1 MYVAHAAFCVS
12 VWDGNGL
19 RMRIGKSFQC
29 RQHSADDCLR
39 LFVHGNVQLTRVSDT
54 QAWTLLLVSDTH
66 TQLFPFSRACFCV
79 VKSPPNVSSISCHCA
94 LWAELRS
101 PGRGPSMMPGGG
113 IFCKKDSGEYGML
126 RQYHQ
131 RIYEYCISVF
141 TSISVSDVVE
151 ISR

>member
-1 MYVAHAAFCVS
+1 MYVTHTAFCVS
-12 VWDGNGL
+12 VWYGNGL
-19 RMRIGKSFQC
+19 RMRILQTFEY
-29 RQHSADDCLR
+29 RQHSEHDCLR
-39 LFVHGNVQLTRVSDT
+39 PFHTRKRAAYVGLRHARMNTSAGLRHAYAT
-54 QAWTLLLVSDTH
+54 
-66 TQLFPFSRACFCV
+66 FSRACFCV

-131 RIYEYCISVF
+131 RIYEYCISVI

-151 ISR
+151 IYR